1 MTSNPAS
8 LDVNTVV
15 NGEQVLAGTAHFT
28 RRRGSLSTTFRYADS
43 YLANRGAY
51 PIDPAFSL
59 YAGAHVSAGLPGA
72 FSDCAPDRWGKNLIT
87 KRVQALAAG
96 EGRPAV
102 GLSDVDFLIGVS
114 DLARQGA
121 LRFQAAPDQ
130 PFLDPDPEV
139 PKLVEL
145 ARLMRAAESVA
156 RDGGADLA
164 AIKELLDAGS
174 GSLGG
179 ARPKASVRDGD
190 RLLIAK
196 FPHPGDEWDV
206 MAWERTALDLA
217 EHAGIRT
224 PHTELLRVDGASV
237 LLLERFDRQGA
248 QRVPYISAMTLLGA
262 RDGDV
267 HDYTEIAEML
277 VDHAVAP
284 KEDLR
289 ELWRRI
295 AFSIAIH
302 NTDDHLRNH
311 GFLRA
316 GAGWALAPVFDVNPN
331 PDTGTQRVTGIG
343 GARARVDEVAA
354 LLRYAEVFD
363 MDDQQARSVLGEV
376 TSAIEGWRQVA
387 ARNGVIPTEMARFK
401 ASFEG
406 GQKAMVQAISHP
418 SSTGEG
424 Q

>member
-1 MTSNPAS
+1 MTSTPAS
-8 LDVNTVV
+8 LDVSTTV

-28 RRRGSLSTTFRYADS
+28 RRRGTLSTTFRYADS
-43 YLANRGAY
+43 YLASRGAY
-51 PIDPAFSL
+51 PIDPALSL

-87 KRVQALAAG
+87 KRMHALAAR
-96 EGRPAV
+96 ENRPAV
-102 GLSDVDFLIGVS
+102 GLSDVEFLIGVS
-114 DLARQGA
+114 DLTRQGA
-121 LRFQAAPDQ
+121 LRFQAGPNE

-145 ARLMRAAESVA
+145 PRLMRAADSVA

-164 AIKELLDAGS
+164 AIKVLLDAGS

-217 EHAGIRT
+217 QLAGIRT
-224 PHTELLRVDGASV
+224 PRTKLLRVDGASV
-237 LLLERFDRQGA
+237 LLLDRFDRQGA
-248 QRVPYISAMTLLGA
+248 LRVPYISAMTLLGA

-267 HDYTEIAEML
+267 HDYTEIAETL

-316 GAGWALAPVFDVNPN
+316 GAGWILAPAFDVNPN
-331 PDTGTQRVTGIG
+331 PDPGTQRVTGIG
-343 GARARVDEVAA
+343 GARARVDEVGA
-354 LLRYAEVFD
+354 LLRYADVFD
-363 MDDQQARSVLGEV
+363 INAQQAQSVLGEV
-376 TSAIEGWRQVA
+376 ASAIERWREVA
-387 ARNGVIPTEMARFK
+387 ARNGVISTEMARFHAAFDGGHK
-401 ASFEG
+401 AL
-406 GQKAMVQAISHP
+406 VQAISHI
-418 SSTGEG
+418 
-424 Q
+424 

>member
-1 MTSNPAS
+1 MTSTPVS
-8 LDVNTVV
+8 LDVSTAV
-15 NGEQVLAGTAHFT
+15 NGKQVLAGTAHFT
-28 RRRGSLSTTFRYADS
+28 RRRGSLSTTFRYAES
-43 YLANRGAY
+43 YLANRRAY

-59 YAGAHVSAGLPGA
+59 YAGAHVSAGLPRA

-87 KRVQALAAG
+87 KRVQALGAR
-96 EGRPAV
+96 EGRHAV
-102 GLSDVDFLIGVS
+102 ALSEVDYLVGVS

-121 LRFQAAPDQ
+121 LQFQEAPDQ
-130 PFLDPDPEV
+130 PFLNPDPEI

-145 ARLMRAAESVA
+145 PRLMRAAESVA
-156 RDGGADLA
+156 RDGGADFA

-190 RLLIAK
+190 RLLMAK

-206 MAWERTALDLA
+206 MAWEKTALDLA
-217 EHAGIRT
+217 ELAGIRT
-224 PHTELLRVDGASV
+224 PHTDLLRVDGACV

-262 RDGDV
+262 HDGDV

-284 KEDLR
+284 TQDLR

-311 GFLRA
+311 GFLRT
-316 GAGWALAPVFDVNPN
+316 GAGWTLAPAFDVNPN

-354 LLRYAEVFD
+354 LLRYAELFD
-363 MDDQQARSVLGEV
+363 IDGQRAQSVLGEV
-376 TSAIEGWRQVA
+376 TSAIGRWREVA
-387 ARNGVIPTEMARFK
+387 ARNGVIPTEMARFH
-401 ASFEG
+401 AAFEG
-406 GQKAMVQAISHP
+406 GHKALVQAILHTSNP
-418 SSTGEG
+418 TKGR
-424 Q
+424 

>member
-1 MTSNPAS
+1 MTSTPAS
-8 LDVNTVV
+8 LDVSTAV
-15 NGEQVLAGTAHFT
+15 NGEQVLVGTAHFT
-28 RRRGSLSTTFRYADS
+28 RRRGTVTTTFRYADS

-59 YAGAHVSAGLPGA
+59 YSGAHVSTGLPGA

-87 KRVQALAAG
+87 KRIQALAAR
-96 EGRPAV
+96 ENRPAV

-114 DLARQGA
+114 DLTRQGA
-121 LRFQAAPDQ
+121 LRFQAGRDE
-130 PFLDPDPEV
+130 PFLDPASEV

-145 ARLMRAAESVA
+145 PRLMRAADSVA

-217 EHAGIRT
+217 ELAGIRT
-224 PHTELLRVDGASV
+224 PHTKLLRVDGASV
-237 LLLERFDRQGA
+237 LLLDRFDRQGA
-248 QRVPYISAMTLLGA
+248 RRVPYISAMTLLGA
-262 RDGDV
+262 RDGDM
-267 HDYTEIAEML
+267 HDYTEIAETL

-295 AFSIAIH
+295 AFSIAVH
-302 NTDDHLRNH
+302 DTDDHLRNH

-316 GAGWALAPVFDVNPN
+316 GAGWTLAPVFDVNPN
-331 PDTGTQRVTGIG
+331 PDPGTQRVTGIG
-343 GARARVDEVAA
+343 GARERGDEVEA
-354 LLRYAEVFD
+354 LIRYADVFD
-363 MDDQQARSVLGEV
+363 MDAQQAQSALGEV
-376 TSAIEGWRQVA
+376 ASAVERWREVA
-387 ARNGVIPTEMARFK
+387 ARNGINSTEMLRFQ
-401 ASFEG
+401 AVFDG
-406 GQKAMVQAISHP
+406 GIRPWSKP
-418 SSTGEG
+418 SRTSRPR
-424 Q
+424 

>member
-1 MTSNPAS
+1 MTSTPAS
-8 LDVNTVV
+8 LDVSTVV
-15 NGEQVLAGTAHFT
+15 DGEQALAGTAHFT
-28 RRRGSLSTTFRYADS
+28 RRRGTVSTTFRYADS
-43 YLANRGAY
+43 YLANRSAY
-51 PIDPAFSL
+51 PIDPAFNL

-87 KRVQALAAG
+87 KRVQALAAR
-96 EGRPAV
+96 EGRPALA
-102 GLSDVDFLIGVS
+102 LSDVDFLIGVS
-114 DLARQGA
+114 DLTRQGA

-130 PFLDPDPEV
+130 PFLDPDPQV
-139 PKLVEL
+139 PKLVQL
-145 ARLMRAAESVA
+145 PRLMRAADSVA

-217 EHAGIRT
+217 ELAGIRT
-224 PHTELLRVDGASV
+224 PQTRLLRVDGASV

-262 RDGDV
+262 QDGDV
-267 HDYTEIAEML
+267 HDYIEIAEML
-277 VDHAVAP
+277 VDHAVTP
-284 KEDLR
+284 KDDLR
-289 ELWRRI
+289 ELWRRM

-316 GAGWALAPVFDVNPN
+316 GAGWTLAPVFDVNPN
-331 PDTGTQRVTGIG
+331 PDPGTQRVTGIG

-354 LLRYAEVFD
+354 LLRYADIFD
-363 MDDQQARSVLGEV
+363 VDAQQAQSALGEV
-376 TSAIEGWRQVA
+376 ASAIARWREVA
-387 ARNGVIPTEMARFK
+387 ARNGVIPTEMARFQ
-401 ASFEG
+401 AAFEG
-406 GQKAMVQAISHP
+406 GQKALVQAIS
-418 SSTGEG
+418 
-424 Q
+424 QI

>member
-1 MTSNPAS
+1 MTSTPAS
-8 LDVNTVV
+8 LDVSTVV
-15 NGEQVLAGTAHFT
+15 NGEQMRAGTAYFT
-28 RRRGSLSTTFRYADS
+28 RRRGTLSTTFRYADS

-59 YAGAHVSAGLPGA
+59 YTGAHVSAGLPGA

-87 KRVQALAAG
+87 KRIQALAAR
-96 EGRPAV
+96 ENRPAIA
-102 GLSDVDFLIGVS
+102 LSDADFLIGVS
-114 DLARQGA
+114 DLTRQGA

-130 PFLDPDPEV
+130 PFLDPEV

-145 ARLMRAAESVA
+145 PRLMRAAESVA

-179 ARPKASVRDGD
+179 TRPKASVRDGD

-217 EHAGIRT
+217 KLAGIRT
-224 PHTELLRVDGASV
+224 PHTKLLRVDGASV

-277 VDHAVAP
+277 VDHAVTP
-284 KEDLR
+284 REDLR

-295 AFSIAIH
+295 AFSIVIH

-316 GAGWALAPVFDVNPN
+316 GAGWTLAPAFDVNPN

-354 LLRYAEVFD
+354 LLRYADVFD
-363 MDDQQARSVLGEV
+363 IDAQQAQSALGEV
-376 TSAIEGWRQVA
+376 ASAIERWRDVA
-387 ARNGVIPTEMARFK
+387 TLNGVISTEMARFQ
-401 ASFEG
+401 AAFEG
-406 GQKAMVQAISHP
+406 GQKALVQAISH
-418 SSTGEG
+418 T
-424 Q
+424 